1 MPGSRRLTSVA
12 LLGAMAF
19 AAACE
24 IGDEI
29 VSPPE
34 GKPQLVLHAVLNP
47 TATQQIVLLERA
59 WDGRQFVYQVGQQYS
74 PANPIFT
81 GGGSPELN
89 AVIEVTTPNGTVL
102 RATQAG
108 GGTYRVS
115 LPQALWTPGGQFG
128 LSVQSSSGEVLTS
141 HLTTPAPRPLTPIVR
156 DTFDTKDAMHVTW
169 EPVPYARAY
178 QVIVTRLDRSWT
190 MFTESTSVTIPG
202 HLRHTQLD
210 GLPPLFLP
218 GFDQRVAILAVDSNY
233 YDYYRSTNN
242 GFTGRGL
249 ANRIEGGIGVFGVAG
264 TLLRRESRVT
274 AAFSHP
280 LEGRYAFAGPANQ
293 LDKTVLRELTLHVAG
308 AGVSDA
314 LSGRFH
320 ANQQCPPLQPPP
332 LITGPCPPW
341 FQRSD
346 TLGAFVGRRWKDTV
360 EVTILSQQSI
370 VDTIDVLRAR
380 IRGDTLVGR
389 YRFRGDSTRLVR
401 AR

>member
-1 MPGSRRLTSVA
+1 MPGSHRLTSVA

-29 VSPPE
+29 VSPPD

-59 WDGRQFVYQVGQQYS
+59 WDGRQFVYQVGQEYS
-74 PANPIFT
+74 TQNPIFT

-89 AVIEVTTPNGTVL
+89 AVIDVTLPTGVVV
-102 RATQAG
+102 RATPLSGGRYLLSLPTAQWVP
-108 GGTYRVS
+108 GGTFQLR
-115 LPQALWTPGGQFG
+115 
-128 LSVQSSSGEVLTS
+128 VQSTGGEVLTS

-156 DTFDTKDAMHVTW
+156 DTFDTKDTVRLTW
-169 EPVPYARAY
+169 EAVPYTRAY
-178 QVIVTRLDRSWT
+178 QVIVTHLDRSWT

-202 HLRHTQLD
+202 NLRHTQMD

-249 ANRIEGGIGVFGVAG
+249 ANRIEGGIGVFGVAA
-264 TLLRRESRVT
+264 TLMRRESRVT
-274 AAFSHP
+274 AAFTLP
-280 LEGRYAFAGPANQ
+280 LEGRYAFAGTPTA
-293 LDKTVLRELTLHVAG
+293 LDETLLREMTLHVAA
-308 AGVSDA
+308 AGVTDA

-320 ANQQCPPLQPPP
+320 ANQQCRS
-332 LITGPCPPW
+332 TCPPW
-341 FQRSD
+341 FVPSD

-360 EVTILSQQSI
+360 EVTILSGQSI

-389 YRFRGDSTRLVR
+389 YRFRGDSTRLVLR
-401 AR
+401 RPD